1 MKKLLTS
8 LLFLTMGYAQG
19 QSTDSVAQPKTGA
32 KKWFETFAIRGYLQ
46 ARYNRL
52 LETNPNLACEQCD
65 RSWGNNGG
73 FSFRRIRVIFYGQL
87 HERVYFYLQPDFAS
101 TPSGSTSLH
110 FAQLRDAYL
119 DLGLDKASQF
129 RVRVGQSKVPF
140 GFENM
145 QSSQNRLALDRNDAL
160 NSALSNER
168 DLGAFL
174 YWAPSAVRQ
183 RFSQLVKEGLK
194 GSGDYGVVGLG
205 VFNGQTANRPEL
217 NNQRHVVARIT
228 YPLAIGGQLL
238 EPALQ
243 AYTGEYVV
251 AKDQLSSGVKHR
263 PDLRYPDQRAAATLV
278 LYPQPFG
285 IQTEYNVG
293 RGPEFNPRT
302 DSIET
307 QRLHGGYVQLNYRL
321 RYQQQQ
327 FYPFLRLQY
336 YNGGKKHERDARSY
350 HVREAELGVEWQ
362 PVPSFELVTM
372 YTLSSR
378 RFEDFQKPDN
388 RQRGGLLRLQ
398 AQLNF

>member
-8 LLFLTMGYAQG
+8 LLLLTMGYAQA
-19 QSTDSVAQPKTGA
+19 QSADSLAKPKPEA
-32 KKWFETFAIRGYLQ
+32 KKWFETFAIRGYVQ

-52 LETNPNLACEQCD
+52 LETNPDLTCEQCD
-65 RSWGNNGG
+65 RSWGRNGG
-73 FSFRRIRVIFYGQL
+73 ISLRRVRIIFYGQL

-101 TPSGSTSLH
+101 TPSGSTSLQ

-129 RVRVGQSKVPF
+129 RIRVGQSKVPF

-145 QSSQNRLALDRNDAL
+145 QSSQNRLPLDRNDAL

-174 YWAPSAVRQ
+174 YWAPTSVRQ
-183 RFSQLVKEGLK
+183 RFSQLVKDGLK
-194 GSGDYGVVGLG
+194 GSGDYGIVGLG

-228 YPLAIGGQLL
+228 YPLAIGGQVL

-251 AKDQLSSGVKHR
+251 GKDQLSNGVKHR

-293 RGPEFNPRT
+293 RGPEFNSAT

-307 QRLHGGYVQLNYRL
+307 QRLHGGYVLLNYRV

-327 FYPFLRLQY
+327 FYPFLRMQY
-336 YNGGKKHERDARSY
+336 YNGGKKHERDTRSY